1 MMESGDSIRGMALDA
16 GFPLLLVV
24 GYRGWT
30 RHGVVR
36 DSGAR
41 YGEPST
47 FPITIGTLSQM
58 GFGWWSWRDSNPLP
72 LQCH

>member
-1 MMESGDSIRGMALDA
+1 MALDA

-30 RHGVVR
+30 RRGVVK
-36 DSGAR
+36 DSAAR

-58 GFGWWSWRDSNPLP
+58 SYSPTHRSSGPR
-72 LQCH
+72 

>member
-36 DSGAR
+36 DSAAR
-41 YGEPST
+41 YGEPSA
-47 FPITIGTLSQM
+47 FPIAIGTLC
-58 GFGWWSWRDSNPLP
+58 R
-72 LQCH
+72 